1 MKKFGALLMV
11 YVLLLAIS
19 ACSFSKDEEVM
30 MDWHTSPK
38 PQAIMPGNIAGKT
51 IIRQYAYN
59 DMENWRPYA
68 NQKCRVFYRRDIV
81 LDLNYGDK
89 DMSRGDIVYHVVPG
103 SVLGY
108 SLSRIV
114 AFGDE
119 RVRIKEGQLYI
130 NGKVLDTFYGKF
142 QHKGMSLKQYV
153 DVHKRRER
161 DKNEAHIMKMK
172 KQCKVN
178 MREIIVPQ
186 GHVFVVDDDWVN
198 AYDSKQFG
206 ALPTE
211 YIKGKVIGY
220 IADKEQK
227 RHKNIPL

>member
-1 MKKFGALLMV
+1 MV

-51 IIRQYAYN
+51 VIRQYAYN

-68 NQKCRVFYRRDIV
+68 NQKYRVFYRRDIV
-81 LDLNYGDK
+81 IDLNYGDK
-89 DMSRGDIVYHVVPG
+89 DMSRGDIVYHIVPG
-103 SVLGY
+103 SVRGY

-206 ALPTE
+206 ALPTG